1 MIAWSCRSCSRQK
14 AMMVSTAFSRSEED
28 PDWLLIGMI
37 VPKDGVFLGK
47 GEPNKAEESRELVR

>member
-1 MIAWSCRSCSRQK
+1 
-14 AMMVSTAFSRSEED
+14 MVSTAFSRSEED